1 MPIQFHSQH
10 KIENGHGDGVWSI
23 AWSEGNIVSGSTE
36 GILKLWSLKDN
47 KPTAVFTSKKQKV
60 GITSVVALQGGTM
73 AIACY
78 QDAMIRFFDLVNKTE
93 KATIT
98 SGLFDAYSLALSPG
112 EDVLVSGNSHGEI
125 NIWSMQEGYE
135 KIGSLPT
142 QSRFILNTTFSID
155 GKLSTSSIDGA
166 IHLFDMNTQQLIY
179 KHDYHSLPVRSTAF
193 SPNGDLLYSVSDDRQ
208 MMVFDLKSGSVIQR
222 YSNDTMLYSID
233 TAADHRHSVMGT
245 ANGKVLLYDLGMQ
258 KRIAK
263 YDQIH
268 SEAVWSVKFTNQGLG
283 DNIVGGGE
291 LGSDTAGATQDSMF
305 SSESG
310 SQSGHIYSYLD
321 GMKFATA
328 SDDSTIHVFK
338 AN

>member
-1 MPIQFHSQH
+1 
-10 KIENGHGDGVWSI
+10 
-23 AWSEGNIVSGSTE
+23 
-36 GILKLWSLKDN
+36 
-47 KPTAVFTSKKQKV
+47 
-60 GITSVVALQGGTM
+60 VVALQGGTM

-193 SPNGDLLYSVSDDRQ
+193 SPNGDGNNDVFEVVNLDKALLTSFVIYNRWGVVVYDNSVE
-208 MMVFDLKSGSVIQR
+208 GSWDGTFKTEQQPREVYIYVI
-222 YSNDTMLYSID
+222 SWKNPFGGNDITKRGSI
-233 TAADHRHSVMGT
+233 T
-245 ANGKVLLYDLGMQ
+245 LL
-258 KRIAK
+258 R
-263 YDQIH
+263 
-268 SEAVWSVKFTNQGLG
+268 
-283 DNIVGGGE
+283 
-291 LGSDTAGATQDSMF
+291 
-305 SSESG
+305 
-310 SQSGHIYSYLD
+310 
-321 GMKFATA
+321 
-328 SDDSTIHVFK
+328 
-338 AN
+338 